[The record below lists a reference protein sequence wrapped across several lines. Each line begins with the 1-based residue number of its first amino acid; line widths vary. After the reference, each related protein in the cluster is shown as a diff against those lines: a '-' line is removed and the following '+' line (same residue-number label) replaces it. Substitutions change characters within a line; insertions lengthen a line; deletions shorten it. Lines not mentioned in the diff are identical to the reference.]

1 MAGHLFAVRQ
11 ALQVLFVVDH
21 LVVLLLVIFPE
32 IEVANGVLPRKVIK
46 SVPSNRISTL
56 SKVILDPLTVR
67 ASALPSW
74 KSVADVL
81 SSAFT
86 NAEILFRGVIVELL
100 MLVSTAKAPLGLIGA
115 ILRLEEEELLD
126 EKEITSSIAQ
136 SGIRFLAA
144 SRWCRGMKRSL
155 RQLTLVVTL
164 PRSFAV
170 LNVAFPYESIVYS
183 FLGK

>member
-1 MAGHLFAVRQ
+1 MAGQFLAVRQ
-11 ALQVLFVVDH
+11 LLQVLFIVDH

-32 IEVANGVLPRKVIK
+32 IEVANGVSPRKVIK
-46 SVPSNRISTL
+46 SVPVNLISTL

-74 KSVADVL
+74 KSVSDVL
-81 SSAFT
+81 SSAFI
-86 NAEILFRGVIVELL
+86 NAGILLRGVIVELL

-115 ILRLEEEELLD
+115 ILRLEEAELLD

-136 SGIRFLAA
+136 SGIKFWAA
-144 SRWCRGMKRSL
+144 SLWCRGMKRSL
-155 RQLTLVVTL
+155 RQLTLVETL
-164 PRSFAV
+164 PRSFGV
-170 LNVAFPYESIVYS
+170 LKVAFPLESIVYN